1 MLATLSRDAGERKVT
16 VPALVEVQLAVG
28 GALRLARGDPR
39 GLGFFD
45 TSIDGFWRSFRAGL
59 ICYPFFLI
67 LLGFRVSGAH
77 WQASGV
83 MPIVTVETIGY
94 VISWVAFPLLMLP
107 LARWLGR
114 ENRFLPFMVAYNWSQ
129 VPQTALF
136 VILAIGAASGLLP
149 RALSQFAD
157 LAAAVAVLLYE
168 WYIARV
174 ALAVSSSQAV
184 PVVLL
189 DLVLG
194 SVLSRITEALY

>member
-1 MLATLSRDAGERKVT
+1 MT
-16 VPALVEVQLAVG
+16 VPAWLEVQLAVG

-45 TSIDGFWRSFRAGL
+45 TSIDGFWRSFRAAA

-67 LLGFRVSGAH
+67 LLASRVSAAH
-77 WQASGV
+77 WEASG
-83 MPIVTVETIGY
+83 MPRIVIVETIGY

-107 LARWLGR
+107 LSRWLGR
-114 ENRFLPFMVAYNWSQ
+114 EDRFLAFMVAYNWSQ
-129 VPQTALF
+129 LPQTALF
-136 VILAIGAASGLLP
+136 VVLAANSAAGLLP
-149 RALSQFAD
+149 HALAQFAD
-157 LAAAVAVLLYE
+157 FAAAVAVLLYE

-174 ALAVSSSQAV
+174 ALAVSASQAV

>member
-1 MLATLSRDAGERKVT
+1 MT
-16 VPALVEVQLAVG
+16 VPAWTEIRLAVG

-45 TSIDGFWRSFRAGL
+45 TSIHGFWRSFRAAV

-67 LLGFRVSGAH
+67 LVGFRVSAAH
-77 WQASGV
+77 WEASGV
-83 MPIVTVETIGY
+83 MRIVIVETIGY

-107 LARWLGR
+107 LSRWLGR
-114 ENRFLPFMVAYNWSQ
+114 EDRFLPFMVAYNWSQ

-136 VILAIGAASGLLP
+136 VILGADTASGLLP
-149 RALSQFAD
+149 HAVAQFAD
-157 LAAAVAVLLYE
+157 FAAAVAVLLYE

>member
-1 MLATLSRDAGERKVT
+1 MT
-16 VPALVEVQLAVG
+16 VPAWIEVQLAVG
-28 GALRLARGDPR
+28 GALKLARGDRR

-67 LLGFRVSGAH
+67 LLAFRVSAAH
-77 WQASGV
+77 WEASGV
-83 MPIVTVETIGY
+83 MRIVIVETIGY

-107 LARWLGR
+107 LSRWLGR
-114 ENRFLPFMVAYNWSQ
+114 EDRFLPFMVTYNWSQ

-136 VILAIGAASGLLP
+136 VILAADTASGLLP
-149 RALSQFAD
+149 HAVAQFAD
-157 LAAAVAVLLYE
+157 FAAAVAVLLYE

>member
-1 MLATLSRDAGERKVT
+1 MT
-16 VPALVEVQLAVG
+16 VAAWAEVQLAVG

-67 LLGFRVSGAH
+67 LLAFRVSAEH
-77 WQASGV
+77 WAASGV
-83 MPIVTVETIGY
+83 MRIVIVETIGY

-107 LARWLGR
+107 MARWLGR
-114 ENRFLPFMVAYNWSQ
+114 EDRFLPFMVAYNWSQ
-129 VPQTALF
+129 LPQTALF
-136 VILAIGAASGLLP
+136 VILAADTASGLLP
-149 RALSQFAD
+149 HAVAQFAD
-157 LAAAVAVLLYE
+157 FAAAVAVLLYE

>member
-1 MLATLSRDAGERKVT
+1 MT
-16 VPALVEVQLAVG
+16 VSAWIEVQLAVG

-45 TSIDGFWRSFRAGL
+45 TSIDGFWRSFRAAV
-59 ICYPFFLI
+59 ICYPLFLI
-67 LLGFRVSGAH
+67 LLGFRVSTAR
-77 WQASGV
+77 WQAAGL
-83 MPIVTVETIGY
+83 MPIVIVETIGY

-107 LARWLGR
+107 LSRWLGR
-114 ENRFLPFMVAYNWSQ
+114 EERFLPFMVAYNWSQ

-136 VILAIGAASGLLP
+136 VILAVGAASGLLP

-194 SVLSRITEALY
+194 SVLSRITEALYL

>member
-1 MLATLSRDAGERKVT
+1 MT
-16 VPALVEVQLAVG
+16 VSAWIEVQLAVG

-45 TSIDGFWRSFRAGL
+45 TSIDGFWRSFRAAV

-67 LLGFRVSGAH
+67 LLGFRVSTAR
-77 WQASGV
+77 WQAAGL
-83 MPIVTVETIGY
+83 MPVVIVETIGY

-107 LARWLGR
+107 LSRWLGR
-114 ENRFLPFMVAYNWSQ
+114 EERFLPFMVAYNWSQ

-136 VILAIGAASGLLP
+136 VILAAGAASGLLP
-149 RALSQFAD
+149 HAMEQLAD
-157 LAAAVAVLLYE
+157 FAAAVAVLLYE

>member
-1 MLATLSRDAGERKVT
+1 MT
-16 VPALVEVQLAVG
+16 VPAWAEVQLAVG

-67 LLGFRVSGAH
+67 LLGFRVSEAH

-83 MPIVTVETIGY
+83 MRIVIVETIGY

-107 LARWLGR
+107 LSRWLGR
-114 ENRFLPFMVAYNWSQ
+114 EDRFLTFMVAYNWSQ

-136 VILAIGAASGLLP
+136 VILAADTASGLLP
-149 RALSQFAD
+149 HAVAQFAD
-157 LAAAVAVLLYE
+157 FAAAVAVLLYE

>member
-1 MLATLSRDAGERKVT
+1 VT
-16 VPALVEVQLAVG
+16 APAWTEVQLAVG

-39 GLGFFD
+39 GLGFFN
-45 TSIDGFWRSFRAGL
+45 TSIDGFWRSFRAAV

-67 LLGFRVSGAH
+67 LLGFRVSTARWEAAGL
-77 WQASGV
+77 
-83 MPIVTVETIGY
+83 MPVVIVETIGY

-107 LARWLGR
+107 LSRWLGR
-114 ENRFLPFMVAYNWSQ
+114 EERFLPFMVAYNWSQ

-136 VILAIGAASGLLP
+136 VILAVGAASGLLP

>member
-1 MLATLSRDAGERKVT
+1 MT
-16 VPALVEVQLAVG
+16 VPVWAEVQLALG

-45 TSIDGFWRSFRAGL
+45 TSIDGFWRSFRAAV

-67 LLGFRVSGAH
+67 LMAFRVSAAH
-77 WQASGV
+77 WQASGI
-83 MPIVTVETIGY
+83 MPIVIVETIGY
-94 VISWVAFPLLMLP
+94 VISWAAFPLLMLP
-107 LARWLGR
+107 LSRWLGR
-114 ENRFLPFMVAYNWSQ
+114 EDRFLPFMVAYNWSQ
-129 VPQTALF
+129 LPQTALF
-136 VILAIGAASGLLP
+136 VILALGAASGLLP

-157 LAAAVAVLLYE
+157 FAAAVAVLLYE

-174 ALAVSSSQAV
+174 ALAVSPGQAV